1 MAAPYEPYRREAR
14 TSVRVNRRN
23 YPIVGRLQA
32 AGRWWPVI
40 ERHAYPG
47 RERHIVFD
55 RHAGPGGGL
64 RGLFILNRSH
74 ASRQRLN
81 VLRRV
86 ATTCSDMPAILEC
99 RFERDHI
106 VLIVTWVPGLALADY
121 LQQVRCHA
129 VSRPSP
135 TESVRLVRGL
145 AHAVSQLHRHRQVI
159 HGDLRPDNLILKTGS
174 SRLVM
179 IDFGSAWTTE
189 ATARRDPG
197 DGGVAAYLAPELQT
211 RVGTVD
217 GRSDQFSVSVIL
229 YELLTLQLPYGGLG
243 GSVLNFASAET
254 AARKLVPPGRLMSR
268 RRQIPRSLLK
278 DIDRLVLRGLALDP
292 EHRFATSRD
301 WLDHLD
307 SLQTSIR
314 VLALAPATPSSVT
327 GVIEWLV
334 GCVERLRPGNDVDG
348 KRSHD

>member
-1 MAAPYEPYRREAR
+1 MAATYEPYSRETR

-40 ERHAYPG
+40 KRHGCLG
-47 RERHIVFD
+47 RERHVVFD
-55 RHAGPGGGL
+55 RHAGPGGDL

-86 ATTCSDMPAILEC
+86 AATCSDLPAILEC

-106 VLIVTWVPGLALADY
+106 VLIVTWVPGMTLAEY
-121 LQQVRCHA
+121 LNEARSHA
-129 VSRPSP
+129 VARPSP
-135 TESVRLVRGL
+135 TEAVRLVRGL
-145 AHAVSQLHRHRQVI
+145 AHAVCQLHRHRQVI
-159 HGDLRPDNLILKTGS
+159 HGDLRPDNLILTTGS

-197 DGGVAAYLAPELQT
+197 DGGVAVYQAPELQT
-211 RVGTVD
+211 RTGTVD
-217 GRSDQFSVSVIL
+217 GRSDQFSVSAIL

-243 GSVLNFASAET
+243 GSVVNFASAET
-254 AARKLVPPGRLMSR
+254 AARKLVPPGRLMPR
-268 RRQIPRSLLK
+268 RRQLPRSLGQ

-307 SLQTSIR
+307 ALQTSIR
-314 VLALAPATPSSVT
+314 VLAVAPAGPSSLT
-327 GVIEWLV
+327 GVIEWLA
-334 GCVERLRPGNDVDG
+334 GCFERLRPSNDADG